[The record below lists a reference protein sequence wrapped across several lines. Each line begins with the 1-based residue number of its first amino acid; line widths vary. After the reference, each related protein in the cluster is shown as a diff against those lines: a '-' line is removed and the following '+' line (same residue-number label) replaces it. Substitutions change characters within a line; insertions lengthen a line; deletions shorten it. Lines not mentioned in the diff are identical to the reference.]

1 MNSDWLKLFKLSRAP
16 PCKSFG
22 LKPVISCASTIV
34 RNVAVSNED
43 SNLSTIW
50 DKFLKVFYQ
59 VAHQGFSIPGCIGR
73 EFEIEQALKIY
84 R

>member
-1 MNSDWLKLFKLSRAP
+1 M
-16 PCKSFG
+16 
-22 LKPVISCASTIV
+22 KPFQSCASTIV

-43 SNLSTIW
+43 SNLSTLW

-59 VAHQGFSIPGCIGR
+59 VAHQGYSISGCIGR